1 METPESTQ
9 IQKKNE
15 QNNDNSNIDQSIRM
29 SSNLRRAEIGNSFLQ
44 KIKSRRYWS
53 RIGLFIYNG
62 LKILLTLGLAV
73 LAGFYAFA
81 VTSAMP
87 VLFGGG
93 IVLAVVFGFYT
104 ISNIIGLFKALPKG
118 GTTRFKP
125 AYFRSIGTV
134 LLGAALIAL
143 GVLLLV
149 APLSVG
155 ALFGVGIAVKI
166 GLIAAG
172 ALFAA
177 KGISDGII
185 QTRQPKGKLKN
196 IFARFPHFLLNIAP
210 VVLGILAIV
219 VGISTGIPYL
229 PVAIAAIFAM
239 RFASHVL
246 RALSKPTKTE
256 EKGKI
261 EMVEPIVRPVSQQPL
276 IHNENEN
283 VLASIDDNKLNSQNK
298 CMTAAR
304 VLDNLSLMAIG
315 GGLIVAGAL
324 FAAPLAAAI
333 GIPVLF
339 AQISLLVIGSLSA
352 LMGLTKFFIGPMIE
366 SLEEKINLII
376 PSSVTES
383 DHKLDNNSEL
393 GDSLRPRKDSNQE
406 QSATIN

>member
-1 METPESTQ
+1 M
-9 IQKKNE
+9 
-15 QNNDNSNIDQSIRM
+15 
-29 SSNLRRAEIGNSFLQ
+29 
-44 KIKSRRYWS
+44 
-53 RIGLFIYNG
+53 
-62 LKILLTLGLAV
+62 
-73 LAGFYAFA
+73 
-81 VTSAMP
+81 
-87 VLFGGG
+87 
-93 IVLAVVFGFYT
+93 
-104 ISNIIGLFKALPKG
+104 
-118 GTTRFKP
+118 
-125 AYFRSIGTV
+125 
-134 LLGAALIAL
+134 
-143 GVLLLV
+143 
-149 APLSVG
+149 
-155 ALFGVGIAVKI
+155 
-166 GLIAAG
+166 
-172 ALFAA
+172 
-177 KGISDGII
+177 
-185 QTRQPKGKLKN
+185 KN